1 MADEPVFDATF
12 SLVYVASFVIAFVL
26 IFSLPM
32 GFVPGTDMYVIR
44 QYKCTDYL
52 KKTKAFADRVRAG
65 FIITDV
71 GFENW
76 RTLWQGIEE
85 GIDRDLDPVF
95 ALRGLTQKTK
105 SQVLRQ
111 YVKRGDAD
119 RDFIIQH
126 YSHKP

>member
-12 SLVYVASFVIAFVL
+12 SLAYVVSFIVVFVL

-32 GFVPGTDMYVIR
+32 GFVPGTDLYVIR
-44 QYKCTDYL
+44 QYQCVDYL
-52 KKTKAFADRVRAG
+52 KKTKAFADRIRAG
-65 FIITDV
+65 FVITDV

-95 ALRGLTQKTK
+95 ALRGLRQKTK

-111 YVKRGDAD
+111 YVQRGDAD
-119 RDFIIQH
+119 RDVIIQH